1 MILFKPGFHPE
12 ARRLAHDAH
21 IGLVAPLDGI
31 RTSALKGSKLVVILG
46 GS

>member
-1 MILFKPGFHPE
+1 MILFKPGFHAE

-21 IGLVAPLDGI
+21 IRLVAPLDGL
-31 RTSALKGSKLVVILG
+31 RHSQLRGSKLVVILG